1 MVIEFVGIFATLFII
16 ASMCF
21 KTTSVKGSVIMR
33 SLNIAGCVI
42 DISKNNMNLHESLK
56 VMRGESEFYKQKYT
70 EYTDKYFNFA

>member
-1 MVIEFVGIFATLFII
+1 MVIEFIGIFATLFII

-42 DISKNNMNLHESLK
+42 FVVYGFLLPAYSTAILNTVLIFVNTYHLVTLLRNQNH
-56 VMRGESEFYKQKYT
+56 
-70 EYTDKYFNFA
+70 